1 MCLLCYAITQNYVIR
16 FLAQP
21 LTTNLNMRGV
31 GWCAIYPDESCCPA
45 PDSCT
50 RVNQRPAAAIKTRM
64 LPVKIYL
71 AFSRPTRHLLS
82 TTRKGNRAT
91 FQPFIGF
98 IQVIHGIGKKSICK
112 ICNERFDNV
121 L

>member
-1 MCLLCYAITQNYVIR
+1 MCVLCHTITNYVNQI
-16 FLAQP
+16 ACSGP
-21 LTTNLNMRGV
+21 NLNMRGD
-31 GWCAIYPDESCCPA
+31 GWCAICPDESCSPA

-98 IQVIHGIGKKSICK
+98 IQ
-112 ICNERFDNV
+112 
-121 L
+121 LLLA

>member
-1 MCLLCYAITQNYVIR
+1 MWFHLCAVVYNYINQIS
-16 FLAQP
+16 ASAP
-21 LTTNLNMRGV
+21 NLNMRGD
-31 GWCAIYPDESCCPA
+31 GWGVIYPDESCSPA

-50 RVNQRPAAAIKTRM
+50 RINHRPASAIKTRM

-98 IQVIHGIGKKSICK
+98 IQ
-112 ICNERFDNV
+112 
-121 L
+121 LLLA